1 MSATGSNSSSRSGD
15 GSRAIARSRSLL
27 ALGAALLL
35 ALFTTPGAAQQA
47 PPSTRVPT
55 PAPVDVATIDGVMA
69 AVYASISGPAG
80 QPRAWD
86 RLRSVLHP
94 DARLIP
100 TGPTQSGGRGATVLG
115 VEDYIQRAGP
125 SLESSGFFE
134 NEIGRRT
141 DRYGSVV
148 HLMSAYESLRT
159 EDGEPFDRGVNSF
172 QLFWDGD
179 RWWVMTIFWEA
190 ESPQNP
196 IPAGLVGSWN

>member
-1 MSATGSNSSSRSGD
+1 MARPHPLDSRT
-15 GSRAIARSRSLL
+15 APTVLVLAL
-27 ALGAALLL
+27 ALGCLLS
-35 ALFTTPGAAQQA
+35 AVPSATAAQQV
-47 PPSTRVPT
+47 PPSERVPV
-55 PAPVDVATIDGVMA
+55 PAPGDVATIDGVLA

-80 QPRAWD
+80 QPRDWD
-86 RLRSVLHP
+86 RFRSVIHP

-100 TGPTQSGGRGATVLG
+100 TGPTASGTRAATILTVDDY
-115 VEDYIQRAGP
+115 VERAGA
-125 SLESSGFFE
+125 SLQANGFFE

-172 QLFWDGD
+172 QLFWDGE

-190 ESPQNP
+190 ESPDNP
-196 IPAGLVGSWN
+196 IPDDLVGSWN